1 MNSTHPFLFY
11 NSFLGCG
18 GLGGRDVDLGDIEA
32 EGTDILEFSGLELSE
47 PLPLET
53 NFSLFKHNHL
63 FFKDVS
69 SES

>member
-1 MNSTHPFLFY
+1 MNLTHPFLFY
-11 NSFLGCG
+11 DSFLGCG
-18 GLGGRDVDLGDIEA
+18 GLGSRNIDLGDIEA
-32 EGTDILEFSGLELSE
+32 EGTDILETCLELRE